1 MHLHIEDVAC
11 DYNIQAAH
19 VNIFVETALRS
30 RDIDDAYYMSNFRF
44 YGNDYDPQS
53 TTRTTYGTAVYIRND
68 VECTCDQFRWNYNNT
83 EMTVAII
90 NLPGCSNIHVVGI
103 YRSKSKVVF
112 SKLIEALEHLH
123 RTILSEPQTPVII
136 LGDFNVNFM
145 EVTSQQKAL
154 VEYMIKQKG
163 YTQLIKQYTTDYKTQ
178 IDHIFNNYSLK
189 SR

>member
-30 RDIDDAYYMSNFRF
+30 RDIDDAYYMSNFRL
-44 YGNDYDPQS
+44 YRNDYDPQS

>member
-1 MHLHIEDVAC
+1 
-11 DYNIQAAH
+11 
-19 VNIFVETALRS
+19 
-30 RDIDDAYYMSNFRF
+30 
-44 YGNDYDPQS
+44 
-53 TTRTTYGTAVYIRND
+53 
-68 VECTCDQFRWNYNNT
+68 
-83 EMTVAII
+83 MTVAII

-112 SKLIEALEHLH
+112 FKLTEALEHLH

-154 VEYMIKQKG
+154 VEYMIKQKS